1 MTQHAEEQPPTELP
15 TTDCTICRHPQ
26 AADIDAGLL
35 GGTPIRTVAGTYGLS
50 RSAVGRHRVNHLS
63 AEAITDPPQTED
75 VRPLQIIDVHKALTA
90 LADRLEKVVEQAA
103 RTRKATAAVG
113 ATRELR
119 QTLQAIAEVQA
130 NDKFQLA
137 ASAERLSALLDQQMA
152 SWVAQLIDFVAGEIN
167 PELRGAWRDGGRT
180 GEGWTGPGDV
190 ARIAG
195 HLMAEVLR
203 RGALGESA
211 RVLFGDIDTS
221 EARAYREGVALKA
234 AERME
239 AEVQRRVEA
248 ELRRRENQAR
258 PAIEARE
265 VRAIEG
271 GPAWTA

>member
-1 MTQHAEEQPPTELP
+1 MTEHPDGEQAAELP
-15 TTDCTICRHPQ
+15 TSDCTICTHPQ
-26 AADIDAGLL
+26 AAEIDAGLL
-35 GGTPIRTVAGTYGLS
+35 AGTPIRAVAGTYGLS

-63 AEAITDPPQTED
+63 AVAITDPPATED

-130 NDKFQLA
+130 NEKFQLA
-137 ASAERLSALLDQQMA
+137 ASAERLSELIDHQTAEWL
-152 SWVAQLIDFVAGEIN
+152 AQLIDFVAGEVN
-167 PELRGAWRDGGRT
+167 PEMRGAWRS
-180 GEGWTGPGDV
+180 GEDRNGPGEV

-211 RVLFGDIDTS
+211 RAYFGDIDTS
-221 EARAYREGVALKA
+221 EAKAYRERVALGRA
-234 AERME
+234 DRVE

-248 ELRRRENQAR
+248 ELARRERLAR
-258 PAIEARE
+258 PAIEARQTRE
-265 VRAIEG
+265 LEG
-271 GPAWTA
+271 GALWTA